1 MTGCDCEAFAH
12 ENCPTADATARTETR
27 ARRVALHG
35 IQASEPPCDR
45 DAEGDALADALA
57 SSTTMLGLYAETLR
71 RGALSLAAMSVLLE
85 QLPPAE
91 VRGLLL
97 AAMNR
102 IANATEDA
110 R

>member
-27 ARRVALHG
+27 ARKVALHG

-45 DAEGDALADALA
+45 DTDDDAQARRLA
-57 SSTTMLGLYAETLR
+57 SWDSLLGLYAESLR
-71 RGALSLAAMSVLLE
+71 VGALSTDAMSTLLDG
-85 QLPPAE
+85 LPAPE
-91 VRGLLL
+91 LRNLLL
-97 AAMNR
+97 AAMTR
-102 IANATEDA
+102 LADTEDA